1 MDELT
6 DDNIARVTD
15 TYHAWR
21 NRTPSPPKGE
31 PHPTPSPL
39 KGEGR
44 GEGIATYADIPGFCK
59 SAPRWGSVQARPCA
73 DPRPL
78 CWHGSAGGGR
88 RAVREQF
95 EDKMK
100 RLVAQLRNQQAKAR
114 KLDVVIEAN
123 LRSLGFG
130 IGREVK

>member
-59 SAPRWGSVQARPCA
+59 SAPLGEVCK
-73 DPRPL
+73 
-78 CWHGSAGGGR
+78 HGHVLTPGR
-88 RAVREQF
+88 YVGTEAQEEDGEPF
-95 EDKMK
+95 ENNS
-100 RLVAQLRNQQAKAR
+100 RTR
-114 KLDVVIEAN
+114 
-123 LRSLGFG
+123 
-130 IGREVK
+130 